1 MKKVASIFVLLN
13 LLNFSWVQAAD
24 LSDPEVVSSVDLNRY
39 AGYWYDIAHA
49 PNFFQ
54 RGCVRST
61 AEYAVLSPLSVSVKN
76 TCYKED
82 GSISDIDGEA
92 KVVNPEV
99 PTKLKVRFN
108 FFARGDYWIV
118 DLDPDYQWSVVSGPE
133 KKSLFILSRQAPMD
147 PQVLA
152 QIVDRLKQRGF
163 KTDDLIYGQY

>member
-13 LLNFSWVQAAD
+13 LFNFSWVQAAD

-99 PTKLKVRFN
+99 PAKLKVRFN

-133 KKSLFILSRQAPMD
+133 KKTLFILSRQAPMD